1 MLSEDE
7 SYLRTVQVEVVVT
20 GIPSAE
26 GAVQNVI

>member
-7 SYLRTVQVEVVVT
+7 SHPQDSPGR
-20 GIPSAE
+20 GGGHAWPAW